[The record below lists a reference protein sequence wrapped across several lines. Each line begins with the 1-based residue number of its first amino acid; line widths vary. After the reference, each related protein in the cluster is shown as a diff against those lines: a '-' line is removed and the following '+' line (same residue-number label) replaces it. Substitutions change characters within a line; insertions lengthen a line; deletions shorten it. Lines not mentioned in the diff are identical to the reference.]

1 MSAVRREQKEGER
14 KGNFLNR
21 ELLKPG
27 PFYWKAPSLCGVT
40 EPVARSLVYALA
52 MYYSDR
58 SPAVRNSKKA
68 SLGGQLDIASS
79 SESILSFVSEAKLLD
94 ALRRIEAERSMEVT
108 EKETEHSESAEKIE
122 ETVMADTAEA
132 ASVAETIETPT
143 AEVSAPAAAA
153 VVEKKK
159 FNKKEWIIVCILALA
174 GALISI
180 LGGIGDWNP
189 DKTITISDY
198 SLSLD
203 LMLWAGL
210 VSVFIIP
217 AFQAAV
223 FIVDPEGLKPVFKR
237 TLHVVAWV
245 LFVVCGVLAH
255 MVLTVLMIQFAG
267 LSGYLAHPI
276 SMFVVLIYE
285 YLITKLYAYGCLESG
300 FLGWELFRFALVG
313 IVASVADF
321 LCTSLTRAGLNATG
335 LADMSSGTTIITVI
349 AVTVGFAVGVV
360 INYLLSVYMVYKSS
374 NRSTAR
380 KWWGVL
386 LFILLSAV
394 GLLIGIGIEAWLY
407 DSVGLSYI
415 LVFIIRTVIVLVWNY
430 ISRKLIL
437 FR

>member
-1 MSAVRREQKEGER
+1 M
-14 KGNFLNR
+14 
-21 ELLKPG
+21 KPG

-40 EPVARSLVYALA
+40 EPVTRSLVYALA

-79 SESILSFVSEAKLLD
+79 SESILSSVSEAKLLD
-94 ALRRIEAERSMEVT
+94 ALRRIEAERSMEAA
-108 EKETEHSESAEKIE
+108 EKETEPSESAEKIE
-122 ETVMADTAEA
+122 ETVIADMPEA
-132 ASVAETIETPT
+132 AAVAETIETPT
-143 AEVSAPAAAA
+143 AEAPAPAAA
-153 VVEKKK
+153 VVEKKKKKKK

-223 FIVDPEGLKPVFKR
+223 FIVNPEGSKPVFKR

-335 LADMSSGTTIITVI
+335 LAVMSSGTTIITVI

>member
-1 MSAVRREQKEGER
+1 M
-14 KGNFLNR
+14 
-21 ELLKPG
+21 KPG
-27 PFYWKAPSLCGVT
+27 LFYWKAPSLCGVT
-40 EPVARSLVYALA
+40 EPVTRSLVYALA

-79 SESILSFVSEAKLLD
+79 SESILSSVSEAKLLD
-94 ALRRIEAERSMEVT
+94 ALRRIEAERSMGVT
-108 EKETEHSESAEKIE
+108 EKETEPSESAEKIE
-122 ETVMADTAEA
+122 ETVIADTAEA
-132 ASVAETIETPT
+132 AAAAAETIETPT
-143 AEVSAPAAAA
+143 AEVTAPAAAA
-153 VVEKKK
+153 VVEKKR

-203 LMLWAGL
+203 LMLWAGM

-223 FIVDPEGLKPVFKR
+223 FIIDPEGSKPVFKR
-237 TLHVVAWV
+237 TLHVVAWG
-245 LFVVCGVLAH
+245 LFVICGVLAH

-285 YLITKLYAYGCLESG
+285 YLITKLYAHGCLESG

-335 LADMSSGTTIITVI
+335 LADMSSGTTVITVI

-415 LVFIIRTVIVLVWNY
+415 LVFIIRTVIVLIWNY

>member
-1 MSAVRREQKEGER
+1 M
-14 KGNFLNR
+14 
-21 ELLKPG
+21 KPG

-40 EPVARSLVYALA
+40 EPLPRSLVYALA

-68 SLGGQLDIASS
+68 SLGGRLDIASS
-79 SESILSFVSEAKLLD
+79 SESILSSVSEAKLLD

-108 EKETEHSESAEKIE
+108 EKETELSESAEKIE
-122 ETVMADTAEA
+122 ETVIADTAEA
-132 ASVAETIETPT
+132 PVAAETIETPT
-143 AEVSAPAAAA
+143 AAVAAPAEAA
-153 VVEKKK
+153 VVEKK

-223 FIVDPEGLKPVFKR
+223 FIVNPEGSKPVFKR

-335 LADMSSGTTIITVI
+335 LADMSSGTTVITVI